1 MKVSAFKEIVIHS
14 GENSNKVGDTLRLL
28 RRGVGEI
35 LEKEIRDSYPTH
47 PKISLRQAKERD
59 SFLYEAQRQRSRE
72 IYNRIIDEWDNIT
85 IEDIL
90 EEFPEDH
97 DRLKIYGYGPRSE
110 EYFQY
115 LLDTYYYPYHSKKP
129 ITYDYGYDR

>member
-1 MKVSAFKEIVIHS
+1 MRVSAFKEIVIHS
-14 GENSNKVGDTLRLL
+14 GENSNKVGDTLRPLIG
-28 RRGVGEI
+28 GVRKI

-47 PKISLRQAKERD
+47 PRISLPEAIERN
-59 SFLYEAQRQRSRE
+59 SFLYEAQRQRPQE
-72 IYNRIIDEWDNIT
+72 IRNRIKEEVANIT

-97 DRLKIYGYGPRSE
+97 DRLKIHGYGPRSE

-115 LLDTYYYPYHSKKP
+115 LLNTYYFPYTSKKP
-129 ITYDYGYDR
+129 IAYDYGYDR

>member
-14 GENSNKVGDTLRLL
+14 GENSNKVGDTLRPLIG
-28 RRGVGEI
+28 GVGQI

-47 PKISLRQAKERD
+47 PRISLPEAIERD
-59 SFLYEAQRQRSRE
+59 SFLYEAQRQRPQE
-72 IYNRIIDEWDNIT
+72 IRNRIKEEVANIT

-97 DRLKIYGYGPRSE
+97 DRLEIYGYGPRSE

-115 LLDTYYYPYHSKKP
+115 LLNTYYFPYTSKKP
-129 ITYDYGYDR
+129 IAYDYGYDR

>member
-1 MKVSAFKEIVIHS
+1 M
-14 GENSNKVGDTLRLL
+14 
-28 RRGVGEI
+28 
-35 LEKEIRDSYPTH
+35 DSKTPQVDQLIIATVASTTH
-47 PKISLRQAKERD
+47 GQSKRQAKERD

-72 IYNRIIDEWDNIT
+72 IYNRIIDEGDNIT

-97 DRLKIYGYGPRSE
+97 DRLEIYGYGPRSE